1 MTARSASPYRT
12 ASRRRTVAWCV
23 AMPGVWFM
31 ATAVATCGA
40 EFEPPLLIRNAR
52 VVTAPGQQ
60 LERASILIER
70 GRIARVEEP
79 IEAPLGADVIDLAG
93 ATVYAGFIDACTHA
107 GITRV
112 EPTTQERARLEDEY
126 PDVRD
131 GPHAATVA
139 AFRRLV
145 HPHWRAEESIDP
157 QSPAVVAARRAG
169 FTTALISLKPAIL
182 AGSSAVLQLG
192 DRPLRRSLLRTSVAM
207 HAAMTYTSD
216 EQPGAGR
223 FDQPTYPTTLMGAAA
238 AFRQVMLDAAW
249 QRDLLAW
256 FQRNPRAERPAVDR
270 DLSALVDCID
280 ARLPVAFFANTE
292 NEILRVLDV
301 AAEFRLR
308 PMIVGGREAWR
319 CAARLKAESVPLA
332 LSLKWPE
339 EPKPPSPPATPATQ
353 PVPGADRLT
362 VLFDEKW
369 QAQPWEPQRAFDERV
384 RLWGEQVDNARRLHE
399 AGVGFGI
406 ATFEMDS
413 PSDMIKSI
421 RKAIER
427 GLPEDAAVAAL
438 TRHGAALIGLDAD
451 LGEVAPGRIAN
462 LTVMSGNLAD
472 EKANVCAVVV
482 DGRLFHSPPADDK
495 RKSDSRSDGATLT
508 PTSSQPTSAVAAISL
523 PTTTAT
529 TTSQPIEWP
538 DHLVEIEADR
548 APPLRTG
555 GRVLLR
561 SATLLT
567 MTHGDMANTD
577 ILIENGRISRIGRGL
592 TAPAGVQ
599 TLDLA
604 GCFVMPG
611 IIDCHSHMCSDGGL
625 NEFSMS
631 ITCEVRV
638 RDVISHRD
646 VSAYR
651 ALAGGVTCIHTMHGS
666 ANTIGG
672 QNAVLRM
679 KYGRP
684 AAEWLFADAPRTV
697 KFALGE
703 NVKQSNFGRRGS
715 RFPNSRMGV
724 EAVLRRAFE
733 AARRHDAD
741 RAAFASDRAAGR
753 DPRPLRRD
761 LRLEA
766 LSEILAGDIRI
777 HCHCYRADEI
787 LRLFAVTEEHGVR
800 VALLHHVLEGYRVI
814 PEMLRH
820 GCGASTF
827 ADWWAYKLE
836 AFDAVPHNAA
846 RLVQGGVVAT
856 VNSDSPEMIRH
867 LNLEAAKS
875 LRYGGLS
882 PTEALRLVTLN
893 AAQQL
898 GIDRQVGSLE
908 VGKLADLA
916 VFDGH
921 PLDAFSKCVLTLID
935 GEAYF
940 QHAELRT
947 NSPSVA
953 VRPPRAWAPRR
964 EPLAIPPSPNGVY
977 LVRGA
982 TVHPIDGLDVADA
995 AVLIDGGRIA
1005 AFGPASEVTT
1015 PPQAVVVDATGLHV
1029 YPGLINAAC
1038 SLGMVEI
1045 DSVAGSVD
1053 TSDIGRFQPD
1063 LRAETAFNPFAAAI
1077 EVARAEGVLTALVVP
1092 GGNEIAGQAAVMQLD
1107 GWSMPEAL
1115 VQSGVALVVNI
1126 PSLPADLSG
1135 LPEPKRKETRDAYTA
1150 RLDDFDAFL
1159 RLTRSYVA
1167 VSPMTSSMVDRRLEA
1182 MRPFLRGDA
1191 PVFFNANSYKEIRE
1205 ALRFAGHYRL
1215 RPVIVGARQAWKA
1228 ADELAR
1234 AGADVIIVRTQVVPS
1249 GESEPWDSVY
1259 RNAAVLASAGVRFC
1273 FATGGSSLAK
1283 LLGLEAAMAVAHGL
1297 DEHHALQAL
1306 TIDAARILGV
1316 EDRLGSIARGKVAT
1330 LFIST
1335 GSPLQP
1341 DSAVVSA
1348 FIAGRPIELSS
1359 RHSRLD
1365 DKFRQRP
1372 APNLP
1377 PAPVLRGPPALRLT
1391 PEPQH

>member
-1 MTARSASPYRT
+1 MTAPVAQAFRAAASAC
-12 ASRRRTVAWCV
+12 TVARCV
-23 AMPGVWFM
+23 AISGVWLLISSI
-31 ATAVATCGA
+31 TARGA
-40 EFEPPLLIRNAR
+40 DFEPPLLIRNAR
-52 VVTAPGQQ
+52 VVVTPGTAI
-60 LERASILIER
+60 ERASILIER
-70 GRIARVEEP
+70 GRIAGVDQSLD
-79 IEAPLGADVIDLAG
+79 APPGADVTDLAG
-93 ATVYAGFIDACTHA
+93 ATVYAGFIDACSHA
-107 GITRV
+107 GITRA
-112 EPTTQERARLEDEY
+112 EPTAQERARVEDEY

-139 AFRRLV
+139 AYRRLV

-157 QSPAVVAARRAG
+157 QSPALLATRRAG
-169 FTTALISLKPAIL
+169 FTTALISPKPAIL

-207 HAAMTYTSD
+207 HAAMTHASD
-216 EQPGAGR
+216 DQPGGGR
-223 FDQPTYPTTLMGAAA
+223 FDQPAYPTTLMGAAA

-249 QRDLLAW
+249 QRDLLTW
-256 FQRNPRAERPAVDR
+256 FQRNPKADRPAVDR

-280 ARLPVAFFANTE
+280 GRQPVAFYANSE
-292 NEILRVLDV
+292 NEILRALDL
-301 AAEFRLR
+301 AREFRLR

-319 CAARLKAESVPLA
+319 CAERLKSESVPVA
-332 LSLKWPE
+332 LSLKWPD
-339 EPKPPSPPATPATQ
+339 EPKSPVPPAAPTTQ
-353 PVPGADRLT
+353 PVPGADRLAT
-362 VLFDEKW
+362 LFDERW
-369 QAQPWEPQRAFDERV
+369 QSQPWEPQRVFDERV

-399 AGVGFGI
+399 VGVSFSI
-406 ATFEMDS
+406 ATFELES
-413 PSDMIKSI
+413 PAEVIKSI

-438 TRHGAALIGLDAD
+438 TRNGAAFVGLDSD
-451 LGEVAPGRIAN
+451 LGQIAPGRVAN
-462 LTVMSGNLAD
+462 LTVMSGGLAD

-482 DGRLFHSPPADDK
+482 DGRLFHLPPADDK
-495 RKSDSRSDGATLT
+495 RRGDSRNDGEKAT
-508 PTSSQPTSAVAAISL
+508 TSASQPAPTSAATSSAA
-523 PTTTAT
+523 AT
-529 TTSQPIEWP
+529 STSQPIEWP

-548 APPLRTG
+548 SPTLRTG
-555 GRVLLR
+555 GSVLLR

-567 MTHGDMANTD
+567 ITHGDMANTD
-577 ILIENGRISRIGRGL
+577 LLVENGRISRIGRGL
-592 TAPAGVQ
+592 SAPPGVP
-599 TLDLA
+599 TLELA
-604 GCFVMPG
+604 GCCVMPG

-672 QNAVLRM
+672 QNAVLRL

-684 AAEWLFADAPRTV
+684 AAEWLFQDAPRTV

-724 EAVLRRAFE
+724 ETVLRRAFD
-733 AARRHDAD
+733 AARRYDAD
-741 RAAFASDRAAGR
+741 RAAFAADRSAGR

-787 LRLFAVTEEHGVR
+787 LRLFAVTEEYGVR

-836 AFDAVPHNAA
+836 AYDAVPHNAA
-846 RLVQGGVVAT
+846 RMVQGGVVAS

-882 PTEALRLVTLN
+882 PGDALRLITLN
-893 AAQQL
+893 AARQL
-898 GIDRQVGSLE
+898 GIDRQTGSIE

-935 GEAYF
+935 GEVYF
-940 QHAELRT
+940 QHPEIRPNA
-947 NSPSVA
+947 A
-953 VRPPRAWAPRR
+953 VPATRPARAWASRR
-964 EPLAIPPSPNGVY
+964 EPLAVPPSPGGVY

-982 TVHPIDGLDVADA
+982 TVHPMDGPELPDA
-995 AVLIDGGRIA
+995 ALLIERGRIA
-1005 AFGPASEVTT
+1005 AFGPAAAVAA
-1015 PPQAVVVDATGLHV
+1015 PAQAVVVDATGLHV

-1038 SLGMVEI
+1038 SLGLVEI
-1045 DSVAGSVD
+1045 DSVVGSVD

-1063 LRAETAFNPFAAAI
+1063 LRAESAYNPFAAAI

-1092 GGNEIAGQAAVMQLD
+1092 GGNEIAGQAALMQLD

-1115 VQSGVALVVNI
+1115 VKSGVALVVNL
-1126 PSLPADLSG
+1126 PSLASDLPT
-1135 LPEPKRKETRDAYTA
+1135 LPEPKRKEIRDAYVA

-1159 RLTRSYVA
+1159 RLARSYVG
-1167 VSPMTSSMVDRRLEA
+1167 SSAIAAAMVDRRLEA
-1182 MRPFLRGDA
+1182 MGPFLRGDA
-1191 PVFFNANSYKEIRE
+1191 PVFFNANSLKEIRE
-1205 ALRFAGHYRL
+1205 ALRFAQHYHL

-1228 ADELAR
+1228 ADEIAR
-1234 AGADVIIVRTQVVPS
+1234 AQADVIIVRTQVLPS
-1249 GESEPWDSVY
+1249 GEFDPWDSVY
-1259 RNAAVLASAGVRFC
+1259 RNAAVLASAGVRYC

-1297 DEHHALQAL
+1297 DEQHALRAL

-1316 EDRLGSIARGKVAT
+1316 DARLGSIAQGKTAT
-1330 LFIST
+1330 FFIST
-1335 GSPLQP
+1335 ATPLQP
-1341 DSAVVSA
+1341 DSAVVAA
-1348 FIAGRPIELSS
+1348 FIAGRPIHLSS
-1359 RHSRLD
+1359 RHTRLD
-1365 DKFRQRP
+1365 EKFRQRP
-1372 APNLP
+1372 PPDLP
-1377 PAPVLRGPPALRLT
+1377 AAPVLRGAPGLRLT
-1391 PEPQH
+1391 PEKGR